1 MNVNTM
7 NFTGRIREN
16 PPLAGTLARMKR
28 DAAQAKAMAL
38 ALESEL
44 LLTEDERKAAEAEGK
59 SLEDVAKTNHRLLA
73 RGSEAIQARIQKLI
87 QEAEDAAKAASTEEV
102 SVVVDLERERV
113 RLELDQ
119 WVSYLR
125 NGLNRYS
132 RRIPGPKSTH

>member
-59 SLEDVAKTNHRLLA
+59 SLEDVAKT
-73 RGSEAIQARIQKLI
+73 
-87 QEAEDAAKAASTEEV
+87 
-102 SVVVDLERERV
+102 
-113 RLELDQ
+113 
-119 WVSYLR
+119 
-125 NGLNRYS
+125 
-132 RRIPGPKSTH
+132 